1 MERGPDDAWLRFYLD
16 PGTFADGKPVRAED
30 VRFTFELLMTK
41 GSLAYRTRSPT
52 SAGVTKA
59 RAGALRLQAA
69 ARPHPGAGPGQPAG
83 AARARLAAARL
94 RQRRRLRQT
103 RGQRPV
109 PHQPDRQRPQHHLRA
124 RPDWWAKDLPV
135 SRGLYNFDHLRIE
148 YFGDTE
154 VARQVLKGGGYDYN
168 REFSATAY
176 TLGYNGAQLDDGRLQ
191 RAHLGPAKPQV
202 AQGFV
207 FNLPAAVP
215 GPPRASGTGHALGLR
230 VEQPA
235 DDAQPVHPPA
245 ELFSNTRWPPARCPM
260 PAS

>member
-1 MERGPDDAWLRFYLD
+1 
-16 PGTFADGKPVRAED
+16 V
-30 VRFTFELLMTK
+30 
-41 GSLAYRTRSPT
+41 
-52 SAGVTKA
+52 
-59 RAGALRLQAA
+59 
-69 ARPHPGAGPGQPAG
+69 
-83 AARARLAAARL
+83 
-94 RQRRRLRQT
+94 
-103 RGQRPV
+103 GQRP
-109 PHQPDRQRPQHHLRA
+109 A
-124 RPDWWAKDLPV
+124 GG
-135 SRGLYNFDHLRIE
+135 RGLYNFDRLRIE

-168 REFSATAY
+168 REFSATAF

-215 GPPRASGTGHALGLR
+215 GPPRAPGPGHALGLR

-245 ELFSNTRWPPARCPM
+245 EPVLQHPLAARALPDADELKLLEPLRGQVPDEVFSQVFKAPVTDGSGIIRPQQLQALALLEAAGWHPRAIAWSTPRANR
-260 PAS
+260 